1 MFDTFKYSV
10 FNKSFL
16 NKNSF
21 FGSNH
26 TDVFSSNLSTLE
38 KVISNLRNT
47 VLLSLLL
54 GLTWIMAAVPTS
66 VTQQ

>member
-1 MFDTFKYSV
+1 MNFPR
-10 FNKSFL
+10 
-16 NKNSF
+16 
-21 FGSNH
+21 
-26 TDVFSSNLSTLE
+26 NLSTPE
-38 KVISNLRNT
+38 KVISTLRNT